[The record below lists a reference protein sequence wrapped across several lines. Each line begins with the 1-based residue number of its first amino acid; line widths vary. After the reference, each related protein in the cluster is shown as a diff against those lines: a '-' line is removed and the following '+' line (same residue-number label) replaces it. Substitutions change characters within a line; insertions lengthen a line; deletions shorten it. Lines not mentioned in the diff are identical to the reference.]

1 MSRGLESVDK
11 SVFPLIGPRWLGRTG
26 HTSVELEESAAMAP
40 MARAEREAT
49 MIEARILKVLGW
61 VVE

>member
-1 MSRGLESVDK
+1 M
-11 SVFPLIGPRWLGRTG
+11 FPLTDPRFLGRTE
-26 HTSVELEESAAMAP
+26 HTSVELEESAAMVP

-49 MIEARILKVLGW
+49 MMEARILKVLGW